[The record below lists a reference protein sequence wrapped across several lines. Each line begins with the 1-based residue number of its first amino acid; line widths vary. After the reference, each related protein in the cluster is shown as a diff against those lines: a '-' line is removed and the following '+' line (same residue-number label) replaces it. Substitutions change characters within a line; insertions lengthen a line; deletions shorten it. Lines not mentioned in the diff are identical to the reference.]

1 MGMMEVTSKRKS
13 NRKKQGSKNKFTF
26 PTLGEKEKYRDRDS
40 DQDMQT

>member
-26 PTLGEKEKYRDRDS
+26 PTLGEKEKDRDRDS